1 MSQELQIQRMEQSDL
16 VQIQRLY
23 EELLAGGISMEV
35 LERQFAAVSNR
46 EPFLLCF
53 QNSFFRKRC
62 VFFILFLRKFIF
74 KCHGTFPIFNPN

>member
-1 MSQELQIQRMEQSDL
+1 MSQELKIQRMEQSDL

-46 EPFLLCF
+46 DD
-53 QNSFFRKRC
+53 
-62 VFFILFLRKFIF
+62 
-74 KCHGTFPIFNPN
+74 